1 MARLIK
7 QFSSGILL
15 ILSGM
20 SAGQTIAAITDIKAS
35 VVDGNCKVAIDT
47 PTITFDRRDVTHF
60 SGGTGEILP
69 LGVSVNCEGM
79 KGKAPSLTVT
89 GESSQL
95 TDTRLFRA
103 ASSSARYVG
112 FMLKKGTL
120 SNLNDFYNAA
130 GTVAP
135 GDSVAVTQDEGASV
149 QPFSVGL
156 VRSAG
161 DPQMTAG
168 TVNAKITFAFIFP

>member
-1 MARLIK
+1 MPRLINLV
-7 QFSSGILL
+7 FAGFLL
-15 ILSGM
+15 ML
-20 SAGQTIAAITDIKAS
+20 AGQATAATTAIKAT
-35 VVDGNCKVAIDT
+35 VVDGNCEVAIDT
-47 PTITFDRRDVTHF
+47 PTITFDRRDVTQF
-60 SGGTGEILP
+60 PGGTAAIRP
-69 LGVSVNCEGM
+69 LGVSVNCTNMQGQ
-79 KGKAPSLTVT
+79 APSLKVT

-95 TDTRLFRA
+95 SDNRVFRA
-103 ASSSARYVG
+103 ASSTAQYVG

-120 SNLNDFYNAA
+120 NTLSDFYGAA

-135 GDSVAVTQDEGASV
+135 GDSVLITQENGTSV

-161 DPQMTAG
+161 DPLLTAG